1 MMEWHNTDCK
11 RPDIVD
17 FGNGRSCLACGSIE
31 PRSILPPI
39 RQQSEI
45 RILRLQ
51 HGLLS
56 HTYSDEIGHAK
67 DYEFQQ
73 CMFEFVARRYFSRAW
88 ILQEVALA
96 RQATVLCGSI
106 SVPWSLVKSGK
117 IANMVRSGLY
127 GDSSRQSIPPCFAF
141 DHSLYSIPGQELKL
155 LDFAARNC
163 IAADPRDKI
172 FSLLGVIPGGR
183 LGTIEADY
191 SLSVSQLYAKTAH
204 YLASRHGWM
213 SVLDRAGV
221 ENAFLTD
228 IPSWAPDWTRPLR
241 KDPSMLKDLPMQ
253 RFEDGEWDEASNT
266 LTLKF
271 LRLPAWKGREWK
283 TDLLIFEPDLLSGSR
298 YLLFPSSP
306 SNWFMEET
314 LARDFR
320 AACEDTNTE
329 LGGLP
334 ILVED
339 ETRYGLPRVLV
350 HPAVLRCR
358 PAGTDTYTLESSNCS
373 GAKTLWS
380 QMPAWTAVQVFT
392 MTITEMHC
400 YHVLGLFASEPTG
413 TSVPNKKNINNTMV
427 DLLHRIRALRHQEP
441 KDAELEDLWMN
452 EYQAGSLVRIEALKR
467 SPIRLREAISEPN
480 PSGDGFNT
488 VHHPEFVRVN
498 DGLWRLLVRNYVLQE
513 TAIKLV

>member
-1 MMEWHNTDCK
+1 MQWHNTDCR

-17 FGNGRSCLACGSIE
+17 FGNGRSCLACGSME

-51 HGLLS
+51 HGAFDDPVVCEVNTKDLTLHPEYEAVSYTWSDESGDATRSRTIQIGDKPYQVTVNCENALRRLRREFSYRKLWIDAICIDQDNLDERGHQVQLMPQIYSGAKAVQIYVGELTTPSQAFLQGLLS
-56 HTYSDEIGHAK
+56 HTYSDEIGLGK
-67 DYEFQQ
+67 DYEFQEG
-73 CMFEFVARRYFSRAW
+73 MFEFVARRYFSRAW

-106 SVPWSLVKSGK
+106 SVPWSLVKSGR

-204 YLASRHGWM
+204 YLASQHGWM

-221 ENAFLTD
+221 ANAFLVD

-241 KDPSMLKDLPMQ
+241 KDPAMLKNLPVQ
-253 RFEDGEWDEASNT
+253 RFEDGEWDETNNT

-271 LRLPAWKGREWK
+271 LQHPAWKGGGWEVGRE
-283 TDLLIFEPDLLSGSR
+283 TGLLIFEPHLLAGPS
-298 YLLFPSSP
+298 YLF
-306 SNWFMEET
+306 FH
-314 LARDFR
+314 
-320 AACEDTNTE
+320 
-329 LGGLP
+329 
-334 ILVED
+334 LV
-339 ETRYGLPRVLV
+339 P
-350 HPAVLRCR
+350 
-358 PAGTDTYTLESSNCS
+358 
-373 GAKTLWS
+373 
-380 QMPAWTAVQVFT
+380 
-392 MTITEMHC
+392 
-400 YHVLGLFASEPTG
+400 
-413 TSVPNKKNINNTMV
+413 
-427 DLLHRIRALRHQEP
+427 
-441 KDAELEDLWMN
+441 
-452 EYQAGSLVRIEALKR
+452 
-467 SPIRLREAISEPN
+467 
-480 PSGDGFNT
+480 
-488 VHHPEFVRVN
+488 
-498 DGLWRLLVRNYVLQE
+498 
-513 TAIKLV
+513 